1 MSLRWLHRK
10 VCTKRELLSL
20 LGYVHHAATVVRP
33 GRIFTRNVIETTRAR
48 KWLHHHVLINV
59 KRRAY
64 LTGWAEFLSSAMERV
79 LLILTRDRPS
89 VAVPS
94 DASGSWGCGGLYRKA
109 MVSGCVAHRLA
120 RARNCLQGDGPSYA
134 RRSHMGRELVVAVCV
149 LNRQI
154 GQRYTVVSAVLQA
167 GKAKD
172 ATLLQLLQCI
182 HFYIAILQFSHTAE
196 HIKGKRNTT
205 ADNLT
210 ARNKLSQILQAA
222 SPPPRCSGPW
232 RFGDRRIGPLLGN
245 GWNCSETL

>member
-1 MSLRWLHRK
+1 
-10 VCTKRELLSL
+10 
-20 LGYVHHAATVVRP
+20 
-33 GRIFTRNVIETTRAR
+33 
-48 KWLHHHVLINV
+48 
-59 KRRAY
+59 
-64 LTGWAEFLSSAMERV
+64 
-79 LLILTRDRPS
+79 
-89 VAVPS
+89 
-94 DASGSWGCGGLYRKA
+94 

-222 SPPPRCSGPW
+222 SRRHGAVAPGVSGTAGLDRSSAMDGTVQKLFDIGVGRCK
-232 RFGDRRIGPLLGN
+232 
-245 GWNCSETL
+245 